1 MRAEPDGGDRPVIL
15 LTDHP
20 VNPKPLMD
28 LRIDYVLQ
36 KPFSPR
42 ELTSLAETLLS

>member
-1 MRAEPDGGDRPVIL
+1 V
-15 LTDHP
+15 
-20 VNPKPLMD
+20 D

-42 ELTSLAETLLS
+42 ELTSLASALLS